1 LFARYLP
8 RRIDGITFKL
18 GAAYHQKL
26 YTWVPPSEA
35 LEPLLQ
41 GIELLYDDEVQYAEL
56 AERAR
61 RVGQSGHQLKI
72 NAQRLMQA
80 LESLIAR
87 RAGNKDEG
95 ATVRK
100 WHKQDFDDRSQ

>member
-1 LFARYLP
+1 MFARYLP

-61 RVGQSGHQLKI
+61 R
-72 NAQRLMQA
+72 
-80 LESLIAR
+80 
-87 RAGNKDEG
+87 AGNKDEG